1 MMSHQRLQWSAM
13 LVAAG
18 IVAGCGGGSGDD
30 DTAPSTVANAASTS
44 APPTGFISPH
54 ISIQVGDDAKQP
66 VPAEEFNNRVMR
78 SFIALGY
85 EYANASLKLLISA
98 IGPKPLL
105 DHLEQFKKIASNPG
119 ESAAAG
125 RFIELIHE
133 AYDGSSVMYTEAF
146 FTGLQELAPFNQR
159 NAAGELDFKLRQDP
173 TGESPQPQ
181 KFLLLV
187 SQLFRLDTLPGWSF
201 DIDETLAHQ
210 GEERAHK
217 SARNASP
224 MFQPVDLDRVTPAEQ
239 VNFSLQKIVDLLHAD
254 QEAQVQWRETDP
266 GPTVVKVRRQVS
278 IADVPNFKRL
288 TISLEGGT
296 SQDTKYSWSDS
307 VTLPA
312 INRQTQQKIV
322 LTLAVRQA
330 ILWDGTHHAF
340 GIRQKDGRFVIHRD
354 YSGFSSD
361 RFNAHLI
368 NFEVTSIAPA
378 P

>member
-18 IVAGCGGGSGDD
+18 IVVGCGGGSGDD
-30 DTAPSTVANAASTS
+30 DTAPSTVAGGANA
-44 APPTGFISPH
+44 PLTGIISPD
-54 ISIQVGDDAKQP
+54 IRMEVGGGAKQP
-66 VPAEEFNNRVMR
+66 VPAEEFNNRVME
-78 SFIALGY
+78 SFIAPGY

-105 DHLEQFKKIASNPG
+105 DHLEQFKKSAANPG
-119 ESAAAG
+119 ESAAAA
-125 RFIELIHE
+125 RFIELIHK
-133 AYDGSSVMYTEAF
+133 AFDGSPVVYTEAF
-146 FTGLQELAPFNQR
+146 FTDLQELAPFNQR
-159 NAAGELDFKLRQDP
+159 NAAGALDFTLRQDP
-173 TGESPQPQ
+173 MAESPQLR

-201 DIDETLAHQ
+201 DIDETLVYQ

-224 MFQPVDLDRVTPAEQ
+224 MFQPVDLARVTPADQ

-254 QEAQVQWRETDP
+254 QEVQVQWRETDP

-288 TISLEGGT
+288 TISLEGST
-296 SQDTKYSWSDS
+296 SQNNKYSLNDP
-307 VTLPA
+307 VTLAA
-312 INRQTQQKIV
+312 IDRQTQQKIL
-322 LTLAVRQA
+322 LTLAARQA
-330 ILWDGTHHAF
+330 ILWDGALHAVS
-340 GIRQKDGRFVIHRD
+340 IRQKDDRWATHHD
-354 YSGFSSD
+354 HSGFSRDKS
-361 RFNAHLI
+361 NVQLI